1 MYAHA
6 PNPRSFGSKETCD
19 IEFDFMM
26 NQIIEIKMGGLE
38 IITDETK
45 ELKTFV
51 GSCVAIC
58 LFDLASKVAGMAH
71 VMLPKKLDGIQFA
84 GKNDI
89 GKYADEAFSYM
100 LSNMIQK
107 GADPKRIKAKMAGGA
122 TIFAHESETSL
133 FNVGPRNI
141 EFLKQVLKENA
152 IPLVSEDTGENF
164 GRWVRFSLYSGE
176 MLVTSNLKKFEK
188 TI

>member
-1 MYAHA
+1 MSHV
-6 PNPRSFGSKETCD
+6 
-19 IEFDFMM
+19 
-26 NQIIEIKMGGLE
+26 IEIKMGGLE

-58 LFDLASKVAGMAH
+58 LFDLVSKVAGMAH
-71 VMLPKKLDGIQFA
+71 VMLPKKSDGVQFT

-89 GKYADEAFSYM
+89 GKYADEALSYM
-100 LSNMIQK
+100 VDNMIQK
-107 GADPKRIKAKMAGGA
+107 GAEQKRIKAKMAGGA

-141 EFLKQVLKENA
+141 AFLKQILQKNN

-164 GRWVRFSLYSGE
+164 GRWVRFNLHSGE

>member
-1 MYAHA
+1 
-6 PNPRSFGSKETCD
+6 
-19 IEFDFMM
+19 M
-26 NQIIEIKMGGLE
+26 NDVIEIKMGGLE
-38 IITDETK
+38 IITDGTK

-58 LFDLASKVAGMAH
+58 LFDLVSKVAGMAH
-71 VMLPKKLDGIQFA
+71 IMLPKKSDGTQST

-89 GKYADEAFSYM
+89 GKYADEAISYM
-100 LSNMIQK
+100 IYNMIHK
-107 GADPKRIKAKMAGGA
+107 GANLKRIKAKMAGGA

-141 EFLKQVLKENA
+141 AFLKQILQENN
-152 IPLVSEDTGENF
+152 IPLISEDTGENF
-164 GRWVRFSLYSGE
+164 GRWVRFNLHSGE

>member
-1 MYAHA
+1 MS
-6 PNPRSFGSKETCD
+6 NV
-19 IEFDFMM
+19 
-26 NQIIEIKMGGLE
+26 IEIKMGGLE

-58 LFDLASKVAGMAH
+58 LFDLVSKVAGMAH
-71 VMLPKKLDGIQFA
+71 IMLPKKSDGVQFTE
-84 GKNDI
+84 KNDI
-89 GKYADEAFSYM
+89 GKYADEALSYM
-100 LSNMIQK
+100 VDNMIQK
-107 GADPKRIKAKMAGGA
+107 GAEQKRIKAKMAGGA

-141 EFLKQVLKENA
+141 AFLKQILQKNN

-164 GRWVRFSLYSGE
+164 GRWVRFNLHSGE

>member
-1 MYAHA
+1 M
-6 PNPRSFGSKETCD
+6 
-19 IEFDFMM
+19 
-26 NQIIEIKMGGLE
+26 IEIKMGGLE

-58 LFDLASKVAGMAH
+58 LFDLVSKVAGMAH
-71 VMLPKKLDGIQFA
+71 IMLPKKSDGIQFT

-89 GKYADEAFSYM
+89 GKYADEALSYM
-100 LSNMIQK
+100 VDNMIHK

-122 TIFAHESETSL
+122 TIFAHESETNL
-133 FNVGPRNI
+133 FNVGPKNI
-141 EFLKQVLKENA
+141 AFLKEILEENN

-164 GRWVRFSLYSGE
+164 GRWVRFNLRSGE
-176 MLVTSNLKKFEK
+176 MLVASNLKKFEK

>member
-1 MYAHA
+1 
-6 PNPRSFGSKETCD
+6 
-19 IEFDFMM
+19 M
-26 NQIIEIKMGGLE
+26 NEIIEIKMGGLE

-58 LFDLASKVAGMAH
+58 LFDLVSKVAGMAH
-71 VMLPKKLDGIQFA
+71 IMLPKKSSGVQST
-84 GKNDI
+84 GTNDI
-89 GKYADEAFSYM
+89 GKYADEALSYM
-100 LSNMIQK
+100 VVNMVQK
-107 GADPKRIKAKMAGGA
+107 GADPKKIKAKMAGGA

-141 EFLKQVLKENA
+141 AFLKQILQENN
-152 IPLVSEDTGENF
+152 IPLVSEDTGQNF
-164 GRWVRFSLYSGE
+164 GRWVRFNLHSGE

-188 TI
+188 AI

>member
-1 MYAHA
+1 
-6 PNPRSFGSKETCD
+6 
-19 IEFDFMM
+19 M
-26 NQIIEIKMGGLE
+26 NDVIEIKMGGLE

-58 LFDLASKVAGMAH
+58 LFDLVSKVAGMAH
-71 VMLPKKLDGIQFA
+71 IMLPKKSDGIQSS

-89 GKYADEAFSYM
+89 GKYADEALSYM
-100 LSNMIQK
+100 VYNMVHK

-141 EFLKQVLKENA
+141 AFLKQILQEND
-152 IPLVSEDTGENF
+152 IPLISEDTGENF
-164 GRWVRFSLYSGE
+164 GRWVKFNLHSGE

>member
-1 MYAHA
+1 
-6 PNPRSFGSKETCD
+6 
-19 IEFDFMM
+19 
-26 NQIIEIKMGGLE
+26 MGGLE
-38 IITDETK
+38 IITDETE

-58 LFDLASKVAGMAH
+58 LFDLVSKVAGMAH
-71 VMLPKKLDGIQFA
+71 VMLPKKSDGTKFA

-89 GKYADEAFSYM
+89 GKYADEALSYM
-100 LSNMIQK
+100 INDMILK
-107 GADPKRIKAKMAGGA
+107 GADKKRIKAKMVGGA

-141 EFLKQVLKENA
+141 AFLKQILQENN
-152 IPLVSEDTGENF
+152 IPLVSEETGENF
-164 GRWVRFSLYSGE
+164 GRWVRFNLQSGE

-188 TI
+188 II

>member
-1 MYAHA
+1 M
-6 PNPRSFGSKETCD
+6 
-19 IEFDFMM
+19 
-26 NQIIEIKMGGLE
+26 IEIKMGGLE

-58 LFDLASKVAGMAH
+58 LFDLVSKVAGMAH
-71 VMLPKKLDGIQFA
+71 IILPKKSDGMQFT

-89 GKYADEAFSYM
+89 GKYADEALSYM
-100 LSNMIQK
+100 VDNMIHK

-122 TIFAHESETSL
+122 TIFAHESETNL
-133 FNVGPRNI
+133 FNVGPKNI
-141 EFLKQVLKENA
+141 AFLKEILEENN

-164 GRWVRFSLYSGE
+164 GRWVRFNLRSGE
-176 MLVTSNLKKFEK
+176 MLVASNLKKFEK

>member
-1 MYAHA
+1 
-6 PNPRSFGSKETCD
+6 
-19 IEFDFMM
+19 M
-26 NQIIEIKMGGLE
+26 NNVVEIKMGGLE
-38 IITDETK
+38 IIDDETK

-58 LFDLASKVAGMAH
+58 LFDLVSKVAGMAH
-71 VMLPKKLDGIQFA
+71 ILLPKKSDGTKFT

-89 GKYADEAFSYM
+89 GKYADEALPYM
-100 LSNMIQK
+100 VNDMIQK

-133 FNVGPRNI
+133 FNVGSRNI
-141 EFLKQVLKENA
+141 AFLKQILKENN

-164 GRWVRFSLYSGE
+164 GRWVRFNLHSGK
-176 MLVTSNLKKFEK
+176 MTVTSNLKKFEK

>member
-1 MYAHA
+1 
-6 PNPRSFGSKETCD
+6 
-19 IEFDFMM
+19 M
-26 NQIIEIKMGGLE
+26 NNVIEIKMGGLE

-58 LFDLASKVAGMAH
+58 LFDLVSKVAGMAH
-71 VMLPKKLDGIQFA
+71 IMLPKKSDGIQST

-89 GKYADEAFSYM
+89 GKYADEAISYM
-100 LSNMIQK
+100 VHNMVQK
-107 GADPKRIKAKMAGGA
+107 GASLKRIKAKMAGGA

-141 EFLKQVLKENA
+141 AFLRQILQEND
-152 IPLVSEDTGENF
+152 IHLISEDTGENF
-164 GRWVRFSLYSGE
+164 GRWVRFDLHSGK

>member
-1 MYAHA
+1 M
-6 PNPRSFGSKETCD
+6 
-19 IEFDFMM
+19 
-26 NQIIEIKMGGLE
+26 IEIKMGGLE

-58 LFDLASKVAGMAH
+58 LFDLVSKVAGMAH
-71 VMLPKKLDGIQFA
+71 IILPKKSDGMQFT

-89 GKYADEAFSYM
+89 GKYADEALSYM
-100 LSNMIQK
+100 VDNMIHK

-122 TIFAHESETSL
+122 TIFAHESETGL
-133 FNVGPRNI
+133 FNVGSRNI
-141 EFLKQVLKENA
+141 AFLKEILEENN

-164 GRWVRFSLYSGE
+164 GRWVRFNLRSGE
-176 MLVTSNLKKFEK
+176 MLVASNLKKFEK

>member
-1 MYAHA
+1 
-6 PNPRSFGSKETCD
+6 
-19 IEFDFMM
+19 M
-26 NQIIEIKMGGLE
+26 NNVIEIKMGGLE

-58 LFDLASKVAGMAH
+58 LFDLVSKVAGMAH
-71 VMLPKKLDGIQFA
+71 IMLPKKSDGIQFT

-89 GKYADEAFSYM
+89 GKYADEALSYM
-100 LSNMIQK
+100 VDNMIHK

-122 TIFAHESETSL
+122 TIFAHESETNL
-133 FNVGPRNI
+133 FNVGPKNI
-141 EFLKQVLKENA
+141 AFLKEILEENN

-164 GRWVRFSLYSGE
+164 GRWVRFNLRSGE
-176 MLVTSNLKKFEK
+176 MLVASNLKKFEK

>member
-1 MYAHA
+1 MK
-6 PNPRSFGSKETCD
+6 RV
-19 IEFDFMM
+19 
-26 NQIIEIKMGGLE
+26 IEIKMGGLE
-38 IITDETK
+38 IITDKEC

-58 LFDLASKVAGMAH
+58 LFDLVSKVAGMAH
-71 VMLPKKLDGIQFA
+71 IMLPKKSDGTRFTE
-84 GKNDI
+84 KNDI
-89 GKYADEAFSYM
+89 GKYADEALSYM
-100 LSNMIQK
+100 VTDMIQK
-107 GADPKRIKAKMAGGA
+107 GANHKRIKAKMAGGA

-141 EFLKQVLKENA
+141 ASLKQLLKEND

-164 GRWVRFSLYSGE
+164 GRWVRFNLQSGD
-176 MLVTSNLKKFEK
+176 MVITSNLKKFEK

>member
-1 MYAHA
+1 
-6 PNPRSFGSKETCD
+6 
-19 IEFDFMM
+19 M
-26 NQIIEIKMGGLE
+26 NRVIEIKMGGLE
-38 IITDETK
+38 IINDETA

-71 VMLPKKLDGIQFA
+71 VMLPKKSDGVKFA
-84 GKNDI
+84 AKNDA
-89 GKYADEAFSYM
+89 GKYADEALSYM
-100 LSNMIQK
+100 VSGMIQK
-107 GADPKRIKAKMAGGA
+107 GADPQRIKAKMAGGA

-141 EFLKQVLKENA
+141 AFLKQILKENN

-164 GRWVRFSLYSGE
+164 GRWVRFNLHSGE

>member
-1 MYAHA
+1 
-6 PNPRSFGSKETCD
+6 
-19 IEFDFMM
+19 M
-26 NQIIEIKMGGLE
+26 NRIIEIKMGGLE
-38 IITDETK
+38 IITSETE

-58 LFDLASKVAGMAH
+58 LFDLVSKVAGMAH
-71 VMLPKKLDGIQFA
+71 VMLPKKSDGAKFA

-100 LSNMIQK
+100 VNYMIQK

-141 EFLKQVLKENA
+141 TFLKQILQENN

-164 GRWVRFSLYSGE
+164 GRWVRFNLRSGE

-188 TI
+188 II